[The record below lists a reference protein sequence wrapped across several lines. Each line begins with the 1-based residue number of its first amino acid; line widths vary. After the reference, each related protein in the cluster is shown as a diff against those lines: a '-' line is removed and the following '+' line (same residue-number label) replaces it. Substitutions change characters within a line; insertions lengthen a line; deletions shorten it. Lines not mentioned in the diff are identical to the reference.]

1 MATFYLLPPRECLE
15 EALGGLFHKL
25 LPGLPVPADA
35 WESVA
40 QHLAAVADW
49 PGDVFLVP
57 RDELPDCDAAAALAE
72 CYGAD
77 PGDRV
82 VDVSLARPPREWVIG
97 THPTGVSGPVPAR

>member
-1 MATFYLLPPRECLE
+1 MATFYLLPPRACLDQ
-15 EALGGLFHKL
+15 AVGDLFAKL

-40 QHLAAVADW
+40 RHLAAVAGW

-57 RDELPDCDAAAALAE
+57 RDELPDGEPAAALADG
-72 CYGAD
+72 YGAD

-82 VDVSLARPPREWVIG
+82 IDVSLARQARAWGVPP
-97 THPTGVSGPVPAR
+97 GVSGPGAAR